1 MNNVLVE
8 GLASISRRIS
18 RHVLPAYGM
27 VRLATR
33 LPRPPMRFGPVSAQ
47 SGVFASLC
55 TDRPDI
61 ISQCLFWLGRFEPW
75 VALVASEVAAPGS
88 AVIDV
93 GANLGAM
100 TIPLGHSVGQA
111 GVVLSFEPDHVNFAR
126 LSENIASNRLSN
138 IRAQRCAVSTAA
150 RVQVVRPQNG
160 DPGHIRTTPAGEN
173 LTDSVPGI
181 SLDAICDGLVADRK
195 QHIALCKIDVEGAEA
210 DVLAS
215 GHKSLAAN
223 VIEAVLF
230 ESHQPVVTGHP
241 LAELFRGYGYTAY
254 RIHKTAYGACLVSIG
269 VTSRRGI
276 PTCDYLAVVGG
287 SPAAARVAH
296 LIVH

>member
-8 GLASISRRIS
+8 WFAGISRRIS
-18 RHVLPAYGM
+18 RALLPAYGM

-33 LPRPPMRFGPVSAQ
+33 LPRPPTRFRPISAQ
-47 SGVFASLC
+47 SGVFSSLC
-55 TDRPDI
+55 MDRPDI

-75 VALVASEVAAPGS
+75 VALVASRVAEPGS
-88 AVIDV
+88 VVIDV

-100 TIPLGHSVGQA
+100 TIPLGHSVGDS
-111 GVVLSFEPDHVNFAR
+111 GMVLSFEPDHVNFAR
-126 LSENIASNRLSN
+126 LTDNIASNRLSN
-138 IRAQRCAVSTAA
+138 VRAQRCAVSTAA

-173 LTDSVPGI
+173 LADSVEGI
-181 SLDAICDGLVADRK
+181 SLDAICEHIAADR
-195 QHIALCKIDVEGAEA
+195 QQRISLCKIDVEGAEA

-215 GHKSLAAN
+215 GHRSLAAK

-254 RIHKTAYGACLVSIG
+254 RIHKTAYGACLVSTD

-276 PTCDYLAVVGG
+276 PTCDYLAVLGG
-287 SPAAARVAH
+287 SPAAARVSN
-296 LIVH
+296 LIVR